1 MMVAVAIMVVVKVTI
16 DKVIDMIPVRN
27 GFMPAVGTMLVLG
40 LVTGAVMLLLSAAV
54 GGISRMVVMT
64 MMRVAIV
71 QVIRVATVF
80 FGRVPAVGAMHMII
94 LIMLVVIMM
103 MRHVLGR
110 HSGCFETEVQRTH
123 IVLRYA
129 CAGSQSRHQRQEFTD

>member
-64 MMRVAIV
+64 MMRVA
-71 QVIRVATVF
+71 TVF
-80 FGRVPAVGAMHMII
+80 FGRVPAVGTMHMII
-94 LIMLVVIMM
+94 LIMLVVLMM

-110 HSGCFETEVQRTH
+110 HSGYFEPKSKGL
-123 IVLRYA
+123 I
-129 CAGSQSRHQRQEFTD
+129 